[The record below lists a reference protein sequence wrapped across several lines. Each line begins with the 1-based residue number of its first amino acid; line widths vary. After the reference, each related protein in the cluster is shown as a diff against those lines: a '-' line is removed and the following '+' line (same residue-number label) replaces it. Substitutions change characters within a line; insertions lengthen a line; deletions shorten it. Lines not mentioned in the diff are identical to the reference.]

1 MPREKPVEWLYEAE
15 AARRQEVADRA
26 GEVAF
31 TAILMGFTILSIN
44 AIEWIIRKYVVKSK

>member
-15 AARRQEVADRA
+15 AARRQEVIERA

-31 TAILMGFTILSIN
+31 TAILMGFSIMTVN
-44 AIEWIIRKYVVKSK
+44 AVEWIIRKYVVKSK

>member
-15 AARRQEVADRA
+15 VARRQEVIERA

-31 TAILMGFTILSIN
+31 TAILMGLSIMTVN
-44 AIEWIIRKYVVKSK
+44 AVEWIIRKYIIKSK